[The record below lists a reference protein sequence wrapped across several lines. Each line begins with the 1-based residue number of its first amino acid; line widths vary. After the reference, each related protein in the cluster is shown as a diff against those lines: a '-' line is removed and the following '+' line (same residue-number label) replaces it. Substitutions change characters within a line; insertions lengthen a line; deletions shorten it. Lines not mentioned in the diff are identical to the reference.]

1 MTARIYNDWAA
12 IKALEKSLVA
22 EVTSQQF
29 HYGRFEPRSPE
40 QVAGSNAEKWAGRI
54 GRYISE
60 ASEHGDTAE
69 TLARRV
75 RGMLRRDYGA
85 RI

>member
-1 MTARIYNDWAA
+1 MTTRIYNDWAA
-12 IKALEKSLVA
+12 IKDVEKALVA
-22 EVTSQQF
+22 EVASQQF
-29 HYGRFEPRSPE
+29 HYGRFEPRSPD

-54 GRYISE
+54 GRCISE
-60 ASEHGDTAE
+60 AIERGDTAE
-69 TLARRV
+69 TLSGRV